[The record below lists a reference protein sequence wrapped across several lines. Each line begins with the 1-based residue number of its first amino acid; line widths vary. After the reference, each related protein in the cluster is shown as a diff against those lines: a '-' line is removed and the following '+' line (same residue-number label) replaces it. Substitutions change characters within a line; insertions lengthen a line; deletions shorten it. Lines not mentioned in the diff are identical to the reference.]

1 VIAYAQYA
9 FVLACHA
16 NHINEPYQFFRVGI
30 DSQASSL
37 MDSVFADCMSVGC
50 QLLAAEKCTLALN
63 AFQCEPQE
71 FGLY

>member
-1 VIAYAQYA
+1 M
-9 FVLACHA
+9 LNTHLCWHA
-16 NHINEPYQFFRVGI
+16 MPTTLMNLISFFRVGI

-71 FGLY
+71 FG